1 MVAALHSLVMMISR
15 ASNHRRRMAS
25 ESRDHLNP
33 IPQRL
38 EVWPHGSGSDS
49 IWSMW

>member
-1 MVAALHSLVMMISR
+1 MVAALHSLVMMINR

-25 ESRDHLNP
+25 ESRDLLDP

-38 EVWPHGSGSDS
+38 EVWPDGSGPAS